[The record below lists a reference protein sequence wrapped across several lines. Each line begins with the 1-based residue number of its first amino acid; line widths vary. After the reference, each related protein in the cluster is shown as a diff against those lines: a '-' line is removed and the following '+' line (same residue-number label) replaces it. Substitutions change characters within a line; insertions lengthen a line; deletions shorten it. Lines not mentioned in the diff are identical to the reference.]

1 MAAGHVVPLDAV
13 VVDVVEDGQALAARL
28 GLRAA
33 APARGPEAAAPVV
46 AAGDGLGTAVL
57 PLQGPSVTEIM
68 HSFEIQTC
76 L

>member
-33 APARGPEAAAPVV
+33 AAARGPEAAAPVV
-46 AAGDGLGTAVL
+46 AAGDGLGPPVL
-57 PLQGPSVTEIM
+57 PLQGSAVTVTLEGK
-68 HSFEIQTC
+68 
-76 L
+76 LKY

>member
-33 APARGPEAAAPVV
+33 AYRGSVKVV
-46 AAGDGLGTAVL
+46 AVGRL
-57 PLQGPSVTEIM
+57 
-68 HSFEIQTC
+68 
-76 L
+76 